1 VSSAYHH
8 VKWKHIL
15 QDEIWKMRVKI

>member
-15 QDEIWKMRVKI
+15 QDEIWKMKVKI